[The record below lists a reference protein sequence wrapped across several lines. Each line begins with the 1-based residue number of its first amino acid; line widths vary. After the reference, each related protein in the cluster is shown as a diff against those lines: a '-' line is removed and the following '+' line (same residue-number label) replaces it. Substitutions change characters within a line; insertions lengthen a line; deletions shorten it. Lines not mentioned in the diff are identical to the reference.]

1 MNAKEQFIKEVMES
15 IDSIKRAEV
24 SPLFNEKLNR
34 NWKLEIGNSVAFIRP
49 QLIWKF
55 AASVALLIAINIFSW
70 VNYSKTNKSDKQGVS
85 TFAKEYFSYF
95 NDKSNIY

>member
-24 SPLFNEKLNR
+24 SPLLNEKLNR
-34 NWKLEIGNSVAFIRP
+34 NWKFEIGNSIAFIRP
-49 QLIWKF
+49 QLILKV
-55 AASVALLIAINIFSW
+55 AASIALLITINIFSW
-70 VNYSKTNKSDKQGVS
+70 VNYSKSTGTSGQDIK

-95 NDKSNIY
+95 NDTKI